1 MSARINISI
10 HSMIAGIAKLEISV
24 DLQYSPLKSTRYSDN
39 FLACVYIR
47 AHELQPKLLGNQ
59 DVKLRET

>member
-1 MSARINISI
+1 
-10 HSMIAGIAKLEISV
+10 MIAGTAKLEISV